1 MTSRRWWLVGAAAAL
16 ALLIAGVWFWVAST
30 RSSTPEEAALAYLH
44 ALESGDPERVAATGA
59 AVPEPALEAF
69 AAATAL
75 IQDAEVTHRADGGPP
90 ASASVDIGFH
100 LEGEE
105 HMARLTLESVDG
117 RWVVDESGLG
127 TVAAD
132 SAIGT
137 HVAVGTA
144 SAAVGDALP
153 LVPAAYAVGAAPT
166 GLLAGESTV
175 RVLPGENVA
184 ATVDARLRPEATT
197 AAQEQL
203 DAHLATCT
211 EPADT
216 APAGC
221 GIRIPWGTEFREVSE
236 IRYRIERSPTVTLTP
251 TAFVADGGILV
262 ATITGTGQDGSPRT
276 TTYRTDSWSVRG
288 DVAFSADG
296 IELSVW

>member
-105 HMARLTLESVDG
+105 HTARLTLESVDG

-127 TVAAD
+127 TVTAD

-144 SAAVGDALP
+144 SAARPWTHDCARRP
-153 LVPAAYAVGAAPT
+153 RRPRRSSWMRTSRPA
-166 GLLAGESTV
+166 
-175 RVLPGENVA
+175 R
-184 ATVDARLRPEATT
+184 
-197 AAQEQL
+197 
-203 DAHLATCT
+203 
-211 EPADT
+211 
-216 APAGC
+216 
-221 GIRIPWGTEFREVSE
+221 
-236 IRYRIERSPTVTLTP
+236 
-251 TAFVADGGILV
+251 
-262 ATITGTGQDGSPRT
+262 SPRT
-276 TTYRTDSWSVRG
+276 RRRRG
-288 DVAFSADG
+288 AGSGSRGARSSAR
-296 IELSVW
+296 